1 MLEVAWRTGS
11 GLACR
16 PGRMAAGGQ
25 YGAARQALGCRE
37 EVGQKQPEG
46 LPPTI
51 ASPPPWFPAP
61 GKQLLD

>member
-1 MLEVAWRTGS
+1 MPEVAWRTGWHA
-11 GLACR
+11 GQ
-16 PGRMAAGGQ
+16 GGQ
-25 YGAARQALGCRE
+25 HGAAMQALGCRE